1 MEKRD
6 RRDFIRA
13 SGMGE
18 YLFCARAWWMRR
30 EGFRPTRGGEAR
42 EAGRRW
48 HERHGRTVT
57 RARRLQLVSALCAYI
72 ALAVA
77 VLLLLLWW
85 RG

>member
-1 MEKRD
+1 MESRD

-30 EGFRPTRGGEAR
+30 EGFTPTRGGEAR
-42 EAGRRW
+42 EAGRLW
-48 HERHGRTVT
+48 HERHGQTVA
-57 RARRLQLVSALCAYI
+57 RAGRLRSMSALCFYLAV
-72 ALAVA
+72 AVA

>member
-1 MEKRD
+1 MEKRE
-6 RRDFIRA
+6 RQDFIRA
-13 SGMGE
+13 SAMGE

-30 EGFRPTRGGEAR
+30 EGITPTRGGEAR

-48 HERHGRTVT
+48 HERHGRTVE
-57 RARRLQLVSALCAYI
+57 RAGRLRTLSALCLYL

-77 VLLLLLWW
+77 VMLLLLWW

>member
-6 RRDFIRA
+6 RRDFVRA

-30 EGFRPTRGGEAR
+30 EGFQPTRGGEAR

-57 RARRLQLVSALCAYI
+57 RARRLRLVSALCAYL
-72 ALAVA
+72 ALAVC